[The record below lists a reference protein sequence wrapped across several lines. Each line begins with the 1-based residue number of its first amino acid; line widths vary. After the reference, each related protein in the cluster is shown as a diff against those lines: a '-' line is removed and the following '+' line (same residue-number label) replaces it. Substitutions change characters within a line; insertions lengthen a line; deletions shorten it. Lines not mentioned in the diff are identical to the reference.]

1 MDRVKLRELAKKI
14 IAAIDLPDNAEFE
27 TARWQYRAHTHP
39 ETILALLDALEAAD
53 VKNTLL
59 SACLHKAEEERDR
72 LRNLLDC
79 RPALNSGVIEAYA
92 KWTGVVYDS
101 DAARKPA

>member
-1 MDRVKLRELAKKI
+1 MDREKLRRVATALQERI
-14 IAAIDLPDNAEFE
+14 DDPDYHAAFSGALHDYRVE
-27 TARWQYRAHTHP
+27 TEPSVA
-39 ETILALLDALEAAD
+39 IALLDALEAAE
-53 VKNTLL
+53 
-59 SACLHKAEEERDR
+59 SERDR

-101 DAARKPA
+101 DAARKQ